1 MAEDGTMWAT
11 IRTKT
16 TMDGNIPTMLTIYVY
31 NDTGKKSLWKML
43 EGQPIILKAVK
54 WREIVISPLFLKQT
68 ESQSNEIVEEGCFS
82 LQKYSIWSMKMAW

>member
-43 EGQPIILKAVK
+43 EGQPII
-54 WREIVISPLFLKQT
+54 
-68 ESQSNEIVEEGCFS
+68 
-82 LQKYSIWSMKMAW
+82 